1 MGVEDYHV
9 IELVG
14 EGSFGKVYK
23 GRRKYTGQMT
33 AMKFILKHGR
43 NERDI
48 KNLRQ
53 EIEVN
58 KPYLPLASGDFSLT
72 TGLTIVATSAVL
84 SLVLGLAS
92 GSMPLLWTLSTS
104 MLLGT
109 AYSIDLPFLRWKRY
123 PLLAA
128 GCILAVRA
136 LVVQLGFFAHIQETV
151 FGRQQSLSRPL
162 IFATSFMCLFSIVIA
177 LFKDIPDVEGDRVF
191 GIESFSVRLGQTR
204 VFWFCVG
211 TLVIAYLAAVVMGLT
226 SSMTWAKAV
235 TVPPNPC
242 TFSSATFV
250 SCAVSHPIYA
260 PAAVFMVL
268 SHSALVYALLHRAV
282 KVDLASKNSIYSFY
296 MFIWKAQLL
305 DTSKEPYHHLD
316 TLICRFSLFYAEY
329 LVLPFVR

>member
-109 AYSIDLPFLRWKRY
+109 AYSIDLPFLRWKRH

-191 GIESFSVRLGQTR
+191 GIRSFSVRLGQRR

-211 TLVIAYLAAVVMGLT
+211 TLVVAYLAAVVMGLT
-226 SSMTWAKAV
+226 SAMTWAKAV
-235 TVPPNPC
+235 T
-242 TFSSATFV
+242 
-250 SCAVSHPIYA
+250 
-260 PAAVFMVL
+260 VL
-268 SHSALVYALLHRAV
+268 SHSALVYALLQRAV
-282 KVDLASKNSIYSFY
+282 KVDLASQSSIYSFY
-296 MFIWKAQLL
+296 MFIWK
-305 DTSKEPYHHLD
+305 
-316 TLICRFSLFYAEY
+316 LFYAEY